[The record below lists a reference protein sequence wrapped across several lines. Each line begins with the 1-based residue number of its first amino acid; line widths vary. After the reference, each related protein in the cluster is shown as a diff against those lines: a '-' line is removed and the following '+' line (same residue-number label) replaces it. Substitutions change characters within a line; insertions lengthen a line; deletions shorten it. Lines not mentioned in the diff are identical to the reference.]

1 MSDRDFHQVNDRS
14 DSLQES
20 GPGAGALL
28 RQAREARGATVEQV
42 AAALKLR
49 PRQVEAI
56 EDERYETL
64 GSATYV
70 RGFVR
75 SYARL
80 VELDGD
86 ALLAL
91 LDRQALVAAPPA
103 LEVPAGEG
111 VALPGSRPRKPWLMP
126 VMALSLP
133 VVVALGLAAYFDWF
147 GPLTTMRPAVVPPV
161 PAPMAEV
168 PQPAAEPQAVPDAAQ
183 EPPPASVVAP
193 ADTAL
198 RHLKLS
204 FAEDAWVEIKDADG
218 RVIHS
223 QLNRTGTTFDLEG
236 KAPLMLVIG
245 NAPNVRVTVDDQP
258 LDLTPHTRISV
269 ARLTLD

>member
-1 MSDRDFHQVNDRS
+1 MSDRDFEQMNDRS
-14 DSLQES
+14 DSLQEA
-20 GPGAGALL
+20 GPGAGVLL
-28 RQAREARGATVEQV
+28 RQAREARGASVEQV

-56 EDERYETL
+56 EDERYDTL

-75 SYARL
+75 GYARL
-80 VELDGD
+80 VDLDGD

-91 LDRQALVAAPPA
+91 LDREAKVTAPPA

-126 VMALSLP
+126 LVALSLP
-133 VVVALGLAAYFDWF
+133 VVVALGLAAWFDWF
-147 GPLTTMRPAVVPPV
+147 HPGTVRQQAAPLAPPVSIPAPVVPL
-161 PAPMAEV
+161 PAPEPAPAE
-168 PQPAAEPQAVPDAAQ
+168 

-193 ADTAL
+193 ADTSL
-198 RHLKLS
+198 RQLKLT
-204 FAEDAWVEIKDADG
+204 FAEDAWIEIKDADG

-223 QLNRTGTTFDLEG
+223 QLNRAGTALSLEG

-258 LDLTPHTRISV
+258 LDLLPHTRISV